1 MGREGFRLAV
11 GFQPRTLIS
20 WSLVP
25 PRIQILLN
33 PSQYWVCVLS
43 GGRVLEIAIYPKWSR
58 RPGSRDSLAV
68 CLGLTEYS

>member
-33 PSQYWVCVLS
+33 PS
-43 GGRVLEIAIYPKWSR
+43 
-58 RPGSRDSLAV
+58 
-68 CLGLTEYS
+68 